1 MIPYSIRKQYGED
14 IRTISI
20 IFDVFCSFTLDA
32 LAFYQQHEVKEWAS
46 TAFIFM
52 L

>member
-20 IFDVFCSFTLDA
+20 IFDVFCPFTLD
-32 LAFYQQHEVKEWAS
+32 AFYQQHEVKEWAL